1 MTWYH
6 LIELAAYLYSII
18 FIVIVIITV
27 PKPTL
32 TEPLGVEIVRFG
44 QKGAQRTQQV
54 LGKETRGGWNWQLNM
69 IKFTYGKCLNL
80 KLSIQFK

>member
-1 MTWYH
+1 MISLDRVGLY
-6 LIELAAYLYSII
+6 YRYSII

-44 QKGAQRTQQV
+44 QKGPSVHSRD
-54 LGKETRGGWNWQLNM
+54 
-69 IKFTYGKCLNL
+69 
-80 KLSIQFK
+80 

>member
-1 MTWYH
+1 MISLNRVGLHYR
-6 LIELAAYLYSII
+6 YSII
-18 FIVIVIITV
+18 LVVIVIITV

-44 QKGAQRTQQV
+44 QKGAQRAQQV
-54 LGKETRGGWNWQLNM
+54 LTKETRGGSCNWKLNM

>member
-1 MTWYH
+1 MISLNRVGLH
-6 LIELAAYLYSII
+6 HRVI

-27 PKPTL
+27 PKPTV
-32 TEPLGVEIVRFG
+32 TELLAVEIVRLG
-44 QKGAQRTQQV
+44 QKGAQRTLQV
-54 LGKETRGGWNWQLNM
+54 LTKETREGCNWQLNM

>member
-1 MTWYH
+1 MISLNRVGLHYR
-6 LIELAAYLYSII
+6 YSII

-32 TEPLGVEIVRFG
+32 TEPLGIEIVRFG
-44 QKGAQRTQQV
+44 QKGAQRTQQG
-54 LGKETRGGWNWQLNM
+54 LTKETRGGCNWKLNM

>member
-1 MTWYH
+1 MISLNRVGLHYR
-6 LIELAAYLYSII
+6 YSII

-32 TEPLGVEIVRFG
+32 REPLGVEIVRFG
-44 QKGAQRTQQV
+44 QKGAQRTQQG
-54 LGKETRGGWNWQLNM
+54 LTKETRGGCNWKLNM

>member
-1 MTWYH
+1 MACAIVIA
-6 LIELAAYLYSII
+6 LF

-32 TEPLGVEIVRFG
+32 TEPLGIEIVRFG

-54 LGKETRGGWNWQLNM
+54 LTKETRWEGGGSGL
-69 IKFTYGKCLNL
+69 
-80 KLSIQFK
+80 

>member
-1 MTWYH
+1 MT
-6 LIELAAYLYSII
+6 ADPGCSII

-44 QKGAQRTQQV
+44 QKGAQRAQQV
-54 LGKETRGGWNWQLNM
+54 LTKETRGGGAVVTGN
-69 IKFTYGKCLNL
+69 
-80 KLSIQFK
+80 

>member
-1 MTWYH
+1 MISLNRVVLHYR
-6 LIELAAYLYSII
+6 YSII

-44 QKGAQRTQQV
+44 QKGAQRTQQG
-54 LGKETRGGWNWQLNM
+54 LTKEIRGGCNWKLNM